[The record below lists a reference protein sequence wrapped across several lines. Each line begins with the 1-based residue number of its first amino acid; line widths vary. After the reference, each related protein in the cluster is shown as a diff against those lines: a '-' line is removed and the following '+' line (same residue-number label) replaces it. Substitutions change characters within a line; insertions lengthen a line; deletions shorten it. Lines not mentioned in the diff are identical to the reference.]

1 MFELKDIGKNVHI
14 NGIGSYRPN
23 TREIGSDVMANA
35 TIIVDSYEGALKE
48 PGDIVIPLNEGIIQR
63 ESIYASID
71 ELVSEDEPEVLNFL
85 AVRPLHT
92 VVMASMIRD
101 NGVVSPQNRGSFYA
115 CRTAQGELEGVA
127 LVGHVTVI
135 EARTETALSTFARL
149 TRHCL
154 NTHLVRGERETIQR
168 FWSYYANAGQEPRRI
183 SRELL
188 VEQREAFPSLEPVAD
203 LRPARLGDLDQV
215 LQINSAMAF
224 QEGGTSP
231 LNRDPGGFRHR
242 TARRIEQNRVWVW
255 VSEGRLIF
263 KADIIAET
271 PDVAYLEG
279 VYVHAEERM
288 KGYGRRC
295 LGGGGLLKKSQTSRV
310 SDPKILRSTPV
321 NGQK

>member
-1 MFELKDIGKNVHI
+1 MAVPILQHETAAR
-14 NGIGSYRPN
+14 SN
-23 TREIGSDVMANA
+23 TFIAN
-35 TIIVDSYEGALKE
+35 E
-48 PGDIVIPLNEGIIQR
+48 PC
-63 ESIYASID
+63 AID

-203 LRPARLGDLDQV
+203 LRRATLGDLDQV

-295 LGGGGLLKKSQTSRV
+295 LTQLGRTLLTRNKSICLTINQENKKALAFYTKAGYQLH
-310 SDPKILRSTPV
+310 SDYETIYLR
-321 NGQK
+321 